1 VSRNPVTR
9 LLGLALCITVVSIS
23 AAAKEV
29 SPDEDRLIIQALMS
43 DEQQHYREAQELFL
57 RLYRLTGKEEY
68 LLQAAR
74 EAMMPEGDPDPVI
87 AELKRWI
94 SQHAKVGGEMA
105 PVRLLVALYAKKQEL
120 DKAEPLVDRWL
131 SRSGDPKDLK
141 LAATLKAD
149 LGSYEEAVALLQKA
163 YEKEADEKLL
173 LDEVTLL
180 EKKIK
185 DRKRAIRL
193 LETHL
198 RLDPDA
204 SVAVYFKLI
213 ELYAREKDL
222 QKVQELYKKLYEK
235 NPENYFLQKIIR
247 LSIYNKDFDGLIKF
261 LEKYDKGNEELL
273 YMLYKEQKRFDKA
286 IALAHRRYE
295 ESGKPKWL
303 AEEAILRYEKARA
316 EKSVTPEILK
326 KFQELFER
334 ALKEGVDDSLYLNYY
349 GYTLIDHDLDL
360 EKGLALVRKA
370 LKQQP
375 DNAYYLDSLAWGL
388 YKMGRCT
395 EAAKV
400 MQKVIASEGFQEPE
414 IQMHWESIR
423 ECAEKSPLR

>member
-1 VSRNPVTR
+1 
-9 LLGLALCITVVSIS
+9 
-23 AAAKEV
+23 
-29 SPDEDRLIIQALMS
+29 
-43 DEQQHYREAQELFL
+43 
-57 RLYRLTGKEEY
+57 
-68 LLQAAR
+68 
-74 EAMMPEGDPDPVI
+74 
-87 AELKRWI
+87 
-94 SQHAKVGGEMA
+94 MA

-131 SRSGDPKDLK
+131 IRSDDPKDLK

-149 LGSYEEAVALLQKA
+149 LGSYEEAVELLQKA

-180 EKKIK
+180 EKKIG

-198 RLDPDA
+198 RLDSDA
-204 SVAVYFKLI
+204 SVAVTFKLI
-213 ELYAREKDL
+213 ELYAKEKDL
-222 QKVQELYKKLYEK
+222 QKVQELYKRLYEK
-235 NPENYFLQKIIR
+235 NPENYFLQKIIK
-247 LSIYNKDFDGLIKF
+247 LSIYNRDFDGLIKF
-261 LEKYDKGNEELL
+261 LEKHDKGNEELL

-295 ESGKPKWL
+295 ESGKPKWM

-316 EKSVTPEILK
+316 EKNITPKLLK

-334 ALKEGVDDSLYLNYY
+334 ALNEGEDDSLYLNYY

-360 EKGLALVRKA
+360 EKGLALVRRA

-375 DNAYYLDSLAWGL
+375 DNVYYLDSLAWGL

-400 MQKVIASEGFQEPE
+400 MEKVIASEGFQEPE
-414 IQMHWESIR
+414 IKMHWESIR
-423 ECAEKSPLR
+423 ECAEKSPVR